1 MTVRSKELIVL
12 DIPDEYKYMDEEF
25 RVSTHVSD
33 QEDNEV
39 DKKSEKKKH
48 YRKVEST
55 INE

>member
-1 MTVRSKELIVL
+1 
-12 DIPDEYKYMDEEF
+12 MDEEF

-39 DKKSEKKKH
+39 EKKSEKKKH